1 MKVVVIVPLVFLAAC
16 FSSGVAAQDGPSVPF
31 ADKGACPFECCT
43 YRQWTVK
50 KPTAVHSL
58 MSDDSPIAFR
68 LGSRDK
74 VRGLTGTVITEKA
87 GIAQALKS
95 IEQDGVRLRAGD
107 RIYLLTNL
115 GEGFMKAWFK
125 KRVFQAEPFD
135 TSTFKIVRDPKS
147 VWWVKVRNSKG
158 KIGWSRQPENFGNMD
173 QCGGG

>member
-1 MKVVVIVPLVFLAAC
+1 MKFVATASLFLLIAC
-16 FSSGVAAQDGPSVPF
+16 FSSQISAQDGPPVPF

-50 KPTAVHSL
+50 EPTAVHIS
-58 MSDDSPIAFR
+58 MNDKSSIAFR
-68 LGSRDK
+68 VRSGDK

-87 GIAQALKS
+87 GIAEAIKGNV
-95 IEQDGVRLRAGD
+95 QDGVRLRSGD

-125 KRVFQAEPFD
+125 KRFFQAEAFD
-135 TSTFKIVRDPKS
+135 TSTFKIVREPKS

-158 KIGWSRQPENFGNMD
+158 KIGWSREPEHFGNMD